1 MMRPLW
7 REQQTFTLDTHRYL
21 GRIKNLK
28 SEGAPVLGRGSQGFK
43 AGPEHSP
50 SEGPGGEAFGSSLT
64 LVDFSI
70 FKTCSNSTKP
80 SALQKYEKYFHLF
93 FFPNGCMEII

>member
-1 MMRPLW
+1 MFYDATVGARAA
-7 REQQTFTLDTHRYL
+7 TNIYIRYTQVP
-21 GRIKNLK
+21 
-28 SEGAPVLGRGSQGFK
+28 GANPKFKVRRGASISRGSQGFK

-70 FKTCSNSTKP
+70 FKTCSNSTKTLCL
-80 SALQKYEKYFHLF
+80 AK
-93 FFPNGCMEII
+93 I